1 MVPEKLSLVL
11 FKVDKKIPYD
21 ITLRRLEI
29 VRLPDK
35 QYGDMADVENSTG
48 G

>member
-1 MVPEKLSLVL
+1 ML
-11 FKVDKKIPYD
+11 FKVDKKISYD
-21 ITLRRLEI
+21 INVRRLEI

-35 QYGDMADVENSTG
+35 QYGDMADVENSVG